1 MITADA
7 QQLEPGGRVTVYEL
21 DASSFGADQLFF
33 HQHLQTGVIWWQGQE
48 YGAWPIEA
56 TGFER
61 TSDQPP
67 NPRLRVSNIDGRI
80 GALCLMYDDM
90 VGARI
95 VRRQTLVKYLDAAN
109 FPPIVNLLNNSNN
122 PAASNWSGVG
132 TTTSAL
138 PAEVADGITFVGPAL
153 LTSGGANWHRRQAPL
168 RGQTPCTPTTVRV
181 LTVYFRYG
189 TSNAARVVFNTNAGA
204 GGANVESIVRLTAS
218 GGPVSSTAF
227 NGPIDVLSYE
237 SVGGGVMKLVLQIRY
252 SVTATS
258 CQFAFGPD
266 SGPAGRNVALL
277 GMQAQDGSVATAF
290 QATTNNPVYDRQP
303 TADPNEHFLDEIW
316 FIERKVSEDFETVE
330 FELATAIDLN
340 GEQLPGR
347 QIIAGTC
354 GWLIRG
360 GYRGP
365 YCTYNGSV
373 YFDINDNPVSD
384 PARDICAGL
393 VRSCK
398 KRFGENNPLPYGG
411 FPAAGLL
418 RT

>member
-122 PAASNWSGVG
+122 PAAPNWSGFG
-132 TTTSAL
+132 TTTTAL

-153 LTSGGANWHRRQAPL
+153 VSSGGANWHRRQAPM
-168 RGQTPCTPTTVRV
+168 RAPTIAQAGDQRV
-181 LTVYFRYG
+181 ATVYFRFG
-189 TSNAARVVFNTNAGA
+189 TSNSARLVFGTAVSGTARESVVRIRPSTGPSLV
-204 GGANVESIVRLTAS
+204 NVSA
-218 GGPVSSTAF
+218 GPVE
-227 NGPIDVLSYE
+227 VLEYKE
-237 SVGGGVMKLVLQIRY
+237 VGSGVRKLVARITY
-252 SVTATS
+252 SEAGS
-258 CQFAFGPD
+258 GSIQFAFGPD
-266 SGPAGRNVALL
+266 ADPSGQNVVIL
-277 GMQAQDGSVATAF
+277 GMQVENGSVPSRF
-290 QATTNNPVYDRQP
+290 QTTTNNPVYDRQP

-365 YCTYNGSV
+365 YCTYNGSA

-384 PARDICAGL
+384 PARDVCAGL

>member
-7 QQLEPGGRVTVYEL
+7 QQLEPGGRITVYEL

-67 NPRLRVSNIDGRI
+67 NPRLRVSNLDGRI

-95 VRRQTLVKYLDAAN
+95 IRRQTLVKYLDGAN
-109 FPPIVNLLNNSNN
+109 FPPLRNLLTDSSFETSNN
-122 PAASNWSGVG
+122 NTSLLPNWQTSSSGATTVSYGSGSPVGGVRYVRVAGTLVGSGQYVGVEQITSKRPAVTAGNPYVSSVYARGTPGATLRMVVQYLTEGSMSGLNTVTQDFTLTANFQRFVMNPVVAGPGAAVGRAIFRIIGGAASAAMYLELDNAQFEKG
-132 TTTSAL
+132 T
-138 PAEVADGITFVGPAL
+138 VATEYQFTGSD
-153 LTSGGANWHRRQAPL
+153 
-168 RGQTPCTPTTVRV
+168 
-181 LTVYFRYG
+181 
-189 TSNAARVVFNTNAGA
+189 
-204 GGANVESIVRLTAS
+204 LTAS
-218 GGPVSSTAF
+218 
-227 NGPIDVLSYE
+227 
-237 SVGGGVMKLVLQIRY
+237 
-252 SVTATS
+252 
-258 CQFAFGPD
+258 
-266 SGPAGRNVALL
+266 RN
-277 GMQAQDGSVATAF
+277 
-290 QATTNNPVYDRQP
+290 P

-316 FIERKVSEDFETVE
+316 FIERKVSEDNETVE

-365 YCTYNGSV
+365 YCTYNGSA
-373 YFDINDNPVSD
+373 YFDIDDNPVSD
-384 PARDICAGL
+384 PARDVCAGL

-398 KRFGENNPLPYGG
+398 KRFGETNPLPYGG

-418 RT
+418 RS

>member
-56 TGFER
+56 TGFAR

-95 VRRQTLVKYLDAAN
+95 IRRQTLVKYLDAAN
-109 FPPIVNLLNNSNN
+109 FPPLRNLVANSNK
-122 PAASNWSGVG
+122 PALAPWVTQNANVTAGPLQSV
-132 TTTSAL
+132 
-138 PAEVADGITFVGPAL
+138 DGITFANPAVVA
-153 LTSGGANWHRRQAPL
+153 SNGAQFHRRNTFL
-168 RGQTPCTPTTVRV
+168 RGSPRMAVGQTVTV
-181 LTVYFRYG
+181 TAYFIYG
-189 TSNAARVVFNTNAGA
+189 SSNAGRLHFTNQTA
-204 GGANVESIVRLTAS
+204 GGAKDSNIQFSRGSMT
-218 GGPVSSTAF
+218 PVA
-227 NGPIDVLSYE
+227 
-237 SVGGGVMKLVLQIRY
+237 SVGGAGTLSVLEFRDLGGGTFKIVASITFLDAGTGTPSFGVGPN
-252 SVTATS
+252 SATVG
-258 CQFAFGPD
+258 A
-266 SGPAGRNVALL
+266 NITLL
-277 GMQAQDGSVATAF
+277 GMQVEDGSAGSSF
-290 QATTNNPVYDRQP
+290 QITTTSPDYDRQP

-365 YCTYNGSV
+365 YCTYNGSA
-373 YFDINDNPVSD
+373 YFDINDNPVAD
-384 PARDICAGL
+384 PARDVCAGL

>member
-80 GALCLMYDDM
+80 GALCLMFDDM

-95 VRRQTLVKYLDAAN
+95 IRRQTLVKYLDAAN
-109 FPPIVNLLNNSNN
+109 FP
-122 PAASNWSGVG
+122 
-132 TTTSAL
+132 
-138 PAEVADGITFVGPAL
+138 DG
-153 LTSGGANWHRRQAPL
+153 N
-168 RGQTPCTPTTVRV
+168 
-181 LTVYFRYG
+181 
-189 TSNAARVVFNTNAGA
+189 
-204 GGANVESIVRLTAS
+204 
-218 GGPVSSTAF
+218 
-227 NGPIDVLSYE
+227 
-237 SVGGGVMKLVLQIRY
+237 
-252 SVTATS
+252 
-258 CQFAFGPD
+258 
-266 SGPAGRNVALL
+266 
-277 GMQAQDGSVATAF
+277 
-290 QATTNNPVYDRQP
+290 P

-365 YCTYNGSV
+365 YCTYNGSA

-384 PARDICAGL
+384 PARDVCAGL

-398 KRFGENNPLPYGG
+398 KRLGETSPLPYGG
-411 FPAAGLL
+411 FPASGLL

>member
-21 DASSFGADQLFF
+21 DGSTFGADQLFF

-67 NPRLRVSNIDGRI
+67 NPRLRVSNLDGRI

-95 VRRQTLVKYLDAAN
+95 IRRQTLVKYLDAAN
-109 FPPIVNLLNNSNN
+109 FPPIVNLLNNSNA
-122 PAASNWSGVG
+122 PMGSNWGNSG
-132 TTTSAL
+132 TTATGLA
-138 PAEVADGITFVGPAL
+138 PAVAHGINFTPCAIA
-153 LTSGGANWHRRQAPL
+153 SGGATAHNRRGNL
-168 RGQTPCTPTTVRV
+168 RPSLVSSGQVAVTTF
-181 LTVYFRYG
+181 YFRFG
-189 TSNAARVVFNTNAGA
+189 TSQKVRLVISNTVGGVYRESLLNINVDGTIASTSANAGQIEMLEY
-204 GGANVESIVRLTAS
+204 G
-218 GGPVSSTAF
+218 
-227 NGPIDVLSYE
+227 D
-237 SVGGGVMKLVLQIRY
+237 VGGGVMRAVLRITFNGNSSGNPSVLVGPNSAVVGQNVILYGAQFELGSSATPFQITTTDPIR
-252 SVTATS
+252 
-258 CQFAFGPD
+258 D
-266 SGPAGRNVALL
+266 RN
-277 GMQAQDGSVATAF
+277 
-290 QATTNNPVYDRQP
+290 P

-365 YCTYNGSV
+365 YCTYNGSA

-384 PARDICAGL
+384 PARDVCAGL

-398 KRFGENNPLPYGG
+398 KRFGETNPLPYGG